1 MTESEKAAAGLLYD
15 ANHDPAL
22 LAQRQAAKE
31 LVFDINHTHPR
42 EVEARNALLRRLLGR
57 TGSTFVI
64 ESPFHCDY
72 GFNIEVG
79 ENFYANVG
87 LVILDGAAVTIGDNV
102 FIAPGVGIHTAGHP
116 VDMARRNQGL
126 EYARPITI
134 GDNVWI
140 GAAVQILPG
149 VNIGAGSVIGAG
161 TLVRHDVPANV
172 VYAGNPGRVVRE
184 VGDADRAAMT
194 IGP

>member
-15 ANHDPAL
+15 ANFDPGL
-22 LAQRQAAKE
+22 LAQRQAAKA

-42 EVEARNALLRRLLGR
+42 EIDARKALLIRLLGR
-57 TGSTFVI
+57 TGKNFVI

-72 GFNIEVG
+72 GFNIELG

-87 LVILDGAAVTIGDNV
+87 LVVLDGAKVTIGDNV
-102 FIAPGVGIHTAGHP
+102 FIAPDVGIHTAGHP
-116 VDMARRNQGL
+116 VDAERRNQGL
-126 EYARPITI
+126 EYARPVTI

-149 VNIGAGSVIGAG
+149 VTIGAGSVIGAG

-172 VYAGNPGRVVRE
+172 VYAGNPGRVIRE
-184 VGDADRAAMT
+184 IGDADRAAFT
-194 IGP
+194 